1 MNKDQVAIYLNEH
14 PEFFNEYP
22 ELLREIKEI
31 EEEDLPIEPM
41 STLSLADRII
51 KRVHD
56 DKEHL
61 KSKLEWLFEISRA
74 NEKIQDHLYEIE
86 QLVLTSTNL
95 DQMVSQLRKE
105 IPERFG
111 IPSVIVCLVQGS
123 DHFMEDRLRER
134 YQGELDETVKFICKE
149 TASIWFDGE
158 LKPVLR
164 GKIEDSEVF
173 GPPNS
178 EKYQDVLRMPDY
190 RRVDIGFS
198 AILKSENKRSR
209 VNFMNVFN
217 SAWLSVEVFNLLDI
231 NNTISYLW
239 VSDIGGRQYAVPN
252 YLTRRQVNLKLIL
265 RF

>member
-22 ELLREIKEI
+22 ELLRKIKEI
-31 EEEDLPIEPM
+31 EEDDLPIEPM

-95 DQMVSQLRKE
+95 DQMVNQLRKE
-105 IPERFG
+105 IPNRFG
-111 IPSVIVCLVQGS
+111 IPSVMVCLVQGS

-134 YQGELDETVKFICKE
+134 YQGELDETVRFISKE
-149 TASIWFDGE
+149 TASNWFEGNPR
-158 LKPVLR
+158 PVLR
-164 GKIEDSEVF
+164 GEIEESEVF
-173 GPPNS
+173 GPTNEENPINS
-178 EKYQDVLRMPDY
+178 EALIPIVAQETLVGVIAFGSPKTFHFHEGLGTEFLERMADK
-190 RRVDIGFS
+190 V
-198 AILKSENKRSR
+198 AIS
-209 VNFMNVFN
+209 
-217 SAWLSVEVFNLLDI
+217 I
-231 NNTISYLW
+231 NNILLI
-239 VSDIGGRQYAVPN
+239 DQ
-252 YLTRRQVNLKLIL
+252 LKDQLVH
-265 RF
+265 

>member
-22 ELLREIKEI
+22 ELLRKIKEI
-31 EEEDLPIEPM
+31 KEEDLPIEPM

-95 DQMVSQLRKE
+95 DQMVNQLRKE
-105 IPERFG
+105 IPNRFG
-111 IPSVIVCLVQGS
+111 IPSVMVCLVQGS

-134 YQGELDETVKFICKE
+134 YQGELDETVKFISKE
-149 TASIWFDGE
+149 TASDWFEGN
-158 LKPVLR
+158 PRPILR
-164 GKIEDSEVF
+164 GEIEESEVF
-173 GPPNS
+173 GPTNEENPINS
-178 EKYQDVLRMPDY
+178 EALIPIVAQETLVGVIAFGSPKTFHFHEGLGTEFLERMADK
-190 RRVDIGFS
+190 V
-198 AILKSENKRSR
+198 AIS
-209 VNFMNVFN
+209 
-217 SAWLSVEVFNLLDI
+217 I
-231 NNTISYLW
+231 NNILLI
-239 VSDIGGRQYAVPN
+239 DQ
-252 YLTRRQVNLKLIL
+252 LKDQLVH
-265 RF
+265 